1 MKFKRSSICSLTSG
15 ATGESGRR
23 RGDRCPGHRRRK
35 SENDR
40 QRNGRR
46 KRREPLFATDQ
57 ATRTGRVVSFW
68 LLILTL
74 QENIK

>member
-1 MKFKRSSICSLTSG
+1 MSFKRSSICPLASG
-15 ATGESGRR
+15 APGESGRR
-23 RGDRCPGHRRRK
+23 RRDRRPRYRRRK

-57 ATRTGRVVSFW
+57 ATCTGRVVSFW